1 MSIYLIDYEN
11 TGISGLTGIETLKKS
26 DRVYLFYGVYTG
38 SITFDTHIALNNTKA
53 KIKYLKIDKSA
64 KNYLDFQLATMS
76 GYLIAKNKDT
86 DFVIVSRDN
95 GFNSVVDFWNQY
107 DFGKK
112 AITVRRQ
119 IAIAPTEEML
129 SQIEQQ
135 QLAAAAGSRPPRRGR
150 SGFRPRRGESSRPVR
165 ETAPGETSPDSRSK
179 DSVPKESAPAA
190 QPEGR
195 RENSRPAN
203 LRYDRAPKR
212 EEKRAPALPVKEET
226 ALPQNSSP
234 AAGKA
239 ETEREPAAP
248 TGAPVSR
255 ESLISKEISVSKEP
269 TVSAGTTPSAETAVS
284 APKAPAIPA
293 KELAPAAAPSTEE
306 IPAAYTRI
314 GPVPVSAPKM
324 EPEKPGKPA
333 EPKAH
338 DSAFAYA
345 RLTPLA
351 KTPASPSPAPEAAA
365 PAVEKLEEPAS
376 APVQTEASENGAPAK
391 TAEEKLTTA
400 LEQDQPP
407 VPAANTKEKLSPV
420 TAETTANEKPE
431 SRTKPVSSRR
441 PAKKPA
447 PNTEKKA
454 EPTPEPKPEL
464 KPEENA
470 PKAEAAPSPAA
481 SEPAGNEKSENGTKP
496 APSRRPAKKPA
507 PKAEKKAEPTPEQK
521 PEESA
526 PKAEAA
532 SSPAASEPAGNE
544 KPENGTK
551 SAPSRRRPAKKPAPK
566 AEKKAVENAPKAE
579 AALSTAMN
587 EPAVNEKPEN
597 RTKPA
602 PQKAPQ
608 KVPAARPE
616 EKSAGKKELPKL
628 TEHYKKQIRDQI
640 RDQGL
645 RSGAYN
651 EIYRAILKSRD
662 LPGVRGEMRRL
673 FGEEKGETLYE
684 KIENVCREY
693 LTRDTETSAD

>member
-129 SQIEQQ
+129 AQIEQQ

-150 SGFRPRRGESSRPVR
+150 SGFRPRRGEPSRPVR
-165 ETAPGETSPDSRSK
+165 ETAPGETPPDSRSK

-239 ETEREPAAP
+239 ETEGEPAAP

-293 KELAPAAAPSTEE
+293 KELAPAAAPSTED

-365 PAVEKLEEPAS
+365 PAVEKPEEPAP

-407 VPAANTKEKLSPV
+407 VPAANTKEELSPV
-420 TAETTANEKPE
+420 TAETTANEKSE

-447 PNTEKKA
+447 P
-454 EPTPEPKPEL
+454 
-464 KPEENA
+464 
-470 PKAEAAPSPAA
+470 
-481 SEPAGNEKSENGTKP
+481 
-496 APSRRPAKKPA
+496 
-507 PKAEKKAEPTPEQK
+507 KAEKKAEP
-521 PEESA
+521 A
-526 PKAEAA
+526 I
-532 SSPAASEPAGNE
+532 
-544 KPENGTK
+544 
-551 SAPSRRRPAKKPAPK
+551 
-566 AEKKAVENAPKAE
+566 KAE
-579 AALSTAMN
+579 AALSPAMN

-597 RTKPA
+597 GTKPA

>member
-150 SGFRPRRGESSRPVR
+150 SGFRPRRGEPSRPVR
-165 ETAPGETSPDSRSK
+165 ETAPGEAPPDSRSK

-239 ETEREPAAP
+239 ETEGEPAAP
-248 TGAPVSR
+248 TGASVSR

-345 RLTPLA
+345 RLTPLT

-365 PAVEKLEEPAS
+365 PAVEKPEEPAP

-391 TAEEKLTTA
+391 AAEEKLTAA

-407 VPAANTKEKLSPV
+407 VPAANTKEELSPV

-431 SRTKPVSSRR
+431 SRTKPVSSHR

-447 PNTEKKA
+447 PKTGKKA

-507 PKAEKKAEPTPEQK
+507 PKAEKKAE
-521 PEESA
+521 
-526 PKAEAA
+526 AA
-532 SSPAASEPAGNE
+532 I
-544 KPENGTK
+544 
-551 SAPSRRRPAKKPAPK
+551 
-566 AEKKAVENAPKAE
+566 KAE
-579 AALSTAMN
+579 AALSPAMN

-597 RTKPA
+597 GTKPA

-616 EKSAGKKELPKL
+616 EKAAGKKELPKL

>member
-129 SQIEQQ
+129 AQIEQQ

-150 SGFRPRRGESSRPVR
+150 SGFRPRRGEPSRPVR
-165 ETAPGETSPDSRSK
+165 ETAPGEASPDSRSK

-239 ETEREPAAP
+239 ETEGEPAAP

-255 ESLISKEISVSKEP
+255 EYLISKEISVSKEP

-365 PAVEKLEEPAS
+365 PAVEKPEEPAP

-391 TAEEKLTTA
+391 TAEQKLTTA

-407 VPAANTKEKLSPV
+407 VPAANTK
-420 TAETTANEKPE
+420 
-431 SRTKPVSSRR
+431 
-441 PAKKPA
+441 
-447 PNTEKKA
+447 
-454 EPTPEPKPEL
+454 
-464 KPEENA
+464 
-470 PKAEAAPSPAA
+470 
-481 SEPAGNEKSENGTKP
+481 
-496 APSRRPAKKPA
+496 
-507 PKAEKKAEPTPEQK
+507 
-521 PEESA
+521 
-526 PKAEAA
+526 
-532 SSPAASEPAGNE
+532 
-544 KPENGTK
+544 
-551 SAPSRRRPAKKPAPK
+551 
-566 AEKKAVENAPKAE
+566 
-579 AALSTAMN
+579 
-587 EPAVNEKPEN
+587 
-597 RTKPA
+597 
-602 PQKAPQ
+602 
-608 KVPAARPE
+608 
-616 EKSAGKKELPKL
+616 
-628 TEHYKKQIRDQI
+628 
-640 RDQGL
+640 
-645 RSGAYN
+645 
-651 EIYRAILKSRD
+651 
-662 LPGVRGEMRRL
+662 
-673 FGEEKGETLYE
+673 
-684 KIENVCREY
+684 
-693 LTRDTETSAD
+693 